1 MNRQPFSR
9 NSNRRLMAFLF
20 VTAVPMSTTMGQTPA
35 GTQRL
40 PGSTQRLPAGTQ
52 RLPVASLSPPSD
64 STPSSAGRSSGTP
77 STSVQQLFESFEPAG
92 KPTQTQPVSLSNSSP
107 ARGIG
112 GLTSGAA
119 AQRWLRTS
127 TSSASREVSRRLI
140 EQASA
145 EYAIGAW
152 ASAETSAWEGLRFA
166 AEAVEL
172 ASRENANSP
181 ADGPNAAALANLQ
194 IARTAIREARDF
206 GGQYGAGDR
215 DSIRRMAMSHQT
227 AVLDYQPVD
236 TLTAADAIDRYLDE
250 ARIRLSGIAS
260 QSVEAAQ
267 AMDLLAAI
275 YLGRADVKTL
285 PSSTALC
292 LRRAALQGQPGN
304 ASLALRL
311 GMHLADLGLYREARS
326 GAGTLAESGTIAGGF
341 GSPGLGP
348 ATFRPFRRG
357 CSADRVHARRRPS
370 RRSPVTTRAAGR
382 DTLARRVRIDLQA
395 GDEKFTARRRRHR
408 HARQRQ
414 TQFRSRRPGSARR
427 NRHRDGGSREY
438 DRRNP
443 TAFVDPTF
451 LQFVHPCLVTRSYL
465 AGRVA
470 CPLRHR
476 K

>member
-1 MNRQPFSR
+1 
-9 NSNRRLMAFLF
+9 MALLL
-20 VTAVPMSTTMGQTPA
+20 VTAVPMSTTLGQQPA

-64 STPSSAGRSSGTP
+64 STRSSAGRSSGTP

-181 ADGPNAAALANLQ
+181 ADGPHAAALANLQ

-215 DSIRRMAMSHQT
+215 ASIRRMAMSHQT
-227 AVLDYQPVD
+227 AVLDSQPVD

-250 ARIRLSGIAS
+250 ARVRLSGIAS

-311 GMHLADLGLYREARS
+311 GMHLADLGLYREARWALEHSLNLEPSQEASEALVLVLRRS
-326 GAGTLAESGTIAGGF
+326 GHSDEAAQLIASTHAAVPHGATRSPRVPQVETLSPEEFASISKPVMKNSQRGGAVTGTLASAKRNFVRVVRGQPDETDTAMEAAENTTDETEQPSLI
-341 GSPGLGP
+341 
-348 ATFRPFRRG
+348 RRFFN
-357 CSADRVHARRRPS
+357 SFIHVW
-370 RRSPVTTRAAGR
+370 
-382 DTLARRVRIDLQA
+382 
-395 GDEKFTARRRRHR
+395 
-408 HARQRQ
+408 
-414 TQFRSRRPGSARR
+414 
-427 NRHRDGGSREY
+427 
-438 DRRNP
+438 
-443 TAFVDPTF
+443 
-451 LQFVHPCLVTRSYL
+451 
-465 AGRVA
+465 
-470 CPLRHR
+470 
-476 K
+476 